1 MGRPVPA
8 PPRQAVRRTAKG
20 HPMLTQHPHTSG
32 EVGTFYN
39 RHTDV
44 YDRAL
49 GGNIHVG
56 YWDNEADAS
65 PMREATDRL
74 TDLVTARVAPAE
86 GQHLL
91 DVGCGHGSTAA
102 RITAHHA
109 VRITGISVSD
119 YQVDLAN
126 SRPQPAHLPG
136 QTTFRLADAMENPFP
151 DESFDGA
158 YAIES
163 LMHMKD
169 KEAAIGH
176 IARVLRPGGRLVI
189 AEHHLDG
196 QLDAPDAARMADAYA
211 FFKISLS
218 SDRYDRLLREA
229 GLKVVDHTDITDN
242 VRRSYDSMVG
252 AWRDAAR
259 GEPDGEKAR
268 EWDTAADL
276 GEWFFGVTPQLRYGL
291 FTAVR
296 L

>member
-1 MGRPVPA
+1 
-8 PPRQAVRRTAKG
+8 
-20 HPMLTQHPHTSG
+20 MLTQHPDTPG

-56 YWDNEADAS
+56 YWDDEADDS

-74 TDLVTARVAPAE
+74 TDLVAERLAPAE
-86 GQHLL
+86 GQQLL

-102 RITAHHA
+102 RIIAHHA
-109 VRITGISVSD
+109 VQITGVSVSD

-126 SRPQPAHLPG
+126 NRPQPPDLPG
-136 QTTFRLADAMENPFP
+136 RATFRLADAMELPFP

-189 AEHHLDG
+189 AEHHLEG
-196 QLDAPDAARMADAYA
+196 ELDLPDVARMADAYA
-211 FFKISLS
+211 FFKFSLS
-218 SDRYDRLLREA
+218 TDRYGKLLREA
-229 GLKVVDHTDITDN
+229 GLKVVDYTDITEN

-259 GEPDGEKAR
+259 SDLDGEAAR
-268 EWDTAADL
+268 EWETAADL
-276 GEWFFGVTPQLRYGL
+276 GEWFFGAVPQLRYGFL
-291 FTAVR
+291 TAVR
-296 L
+296 P